1 MLHEDQAEVKIS
13 QNDSTARSDLLPTS
27 VSGSAEG
34 ETNERIHMTTTT
46 MKLTVPSEFMAL
58 RTVPVY
64 LTSGGRQVKVNA
76 LLDEGSS
83 RSYLNSDVAAELGLE
98 GRPHELTVK
107 VLSDNQEKFNSSV
120 VEFTINSLDGRVHKQ
135 ASAYT
140 TERVIGNMQ
149 VLNWN
154 LYKTKWKHS
163 ERIKFPQV
171 GPRPIVDLLIGV
183 DQADLLYSL
192 EDVKGRPGEPIA
204 RLTPLG
210 WTCIGNPELQAS
222 QAQTNFTFLVN
233 DSHELNNL
241 VRRFWDVD
249 DSKEVQIV
257 KPEEKIARDVVAETL
272 IFEDG
277 HYSVG
282 LPWKTKDHDLPDNFT
297 MAMHHL
303 QSTEKRHQKSPELAK
318 AYSNVLETYQ
328 DKGYISKV
336 LPEDEKPDQVWY
348 LPHFPILRP
357 DKSTSKIRV
366 VFDASASN
374 MRKFLSMIFYCK
386 VLSSKMTCLLCCF
399 DSDVIQLP

>member
-27 VSGSAEG
+27 VSASAEG

-58 RTVPVY
+58 WTVPVY

-192 EDVKGRPGEPIA
+192 EDVKGGPGEPIA

-210 WTCIGNPELQAS
+210 WTCTGNPELQAS
-222 QAQTNFTFLVN
+222 QTQTNFTFLAN

-241 VRRFWDVD
+241 VR
-249 DSKEVQIV
+249 
-257 KPEEKIARDVVAETL
+257 
-272 IFEDG
+272 
-277 HYSVG
+277 
-282 LPWKTKDHDLPDNFT
+282 
-297 MAMHHL
+297 
-303 QSTEKRHQKSPELAK
+303 
-318 AYSNVLETYQ
+318 
-328 DKGYISKV
+328 
-336 LPEDEKPDQVWY
+336 
-348 LPHFPILRP
+348 
-357 DKSTSKIRV
+357 
-366 VFDASASN
+366 
-374 MRKFLSMIFYCK
+374 
-386 VLSSKMTCLLCCF
+386 
-399 DSDVIQLP
+399 